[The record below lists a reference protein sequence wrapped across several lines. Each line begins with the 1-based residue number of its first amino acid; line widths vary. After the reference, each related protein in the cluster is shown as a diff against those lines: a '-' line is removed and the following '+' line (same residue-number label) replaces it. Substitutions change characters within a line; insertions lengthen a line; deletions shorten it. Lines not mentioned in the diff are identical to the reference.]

1 MKELDAL
8 EKQLIRHEGVRA
20 KPYRCTAGCLT
31 IGAGRNLDANG
42 LREDEILLMLRN
54 DIKAV
59 EDALFEK
66 LPWFQDL
73 DQVRQEVLINM
84 GFNLGIAGLLAFKQT
99 LGHIERGEYAAAANR
114 MMASKWA
121 GQVGKRA
128 KELANQMQTGRYAV
142 DDR

>member
-1 MKELDAL
+1 
-8 EKQLIRHEGVRA
+8 
-20 KPYRCTAGCLT
+20 LT

-99 LGHIERGEYAAAANR
+99 LGHVEREEYAQAADR

-128 KELANQMQTGRYAV
+128 RELANQMQTGKYQV
-142 DDR
+142 DER